1 MVKMKNRIARS
12 EWALIQMLVTL
23 VLALGVLVWIGIW
36 KIELVKR
43 VYFVD
48 VRTIL
53 LNGFIFLIFI
63 SGVIHLV
70 RAYVH
75 CRFEEIRVEDFIHD
89 KENGE
94 FLPENLI
101 PESLIARRYDTI
113 KDLYDRNIPINH
125 GAIASSMVAEESLY
139 QSYPRFVNNVLI
151 LSGVFGTIVSL
162 IIALVGAG
170 IVLEADVAGE
180 GMGVMLSGM
189 NTALTTT
196 ATAIVCFF
204 LYTYFYQRL
213 ADIQIYVFGRVEEAV
228 QIHIVP
234 EFAFDSEAVNYKTEK
249 LIKQLG
255 GIVTELKKGSDFI
268 LTSLDGLNQY
278 NQAYL
283 EKVEDLIIRQD
294 NQLVKTEDVL
304 VQLEKIKGVLI
315 DGFRLNN

>member
-1 MVKMKNRIARS
+1 MKNRITRS
-12 EWALIQMLVTL
+12 ERVLILMLGTL
-23 VLALGVLVWIGIW
+23 GLALGVLIWIGIW
-36 KIELVKR
+36 KFELVKK

-48 VRTIL
+48 IRTII
-53 LNGFIFLIFI
+53 LNSFIFLIFI

-70 RAYVH
+70 RAYIH
-75 CRFEEIRVEDFIHD
+75 FRFEEVRVEDFIRD
-89 KENGE
+89 KENDE

-101 PESLIARRYDTI
+101 PGSLIARRYETI
-113 KDLYDRNIPINH
+113 KELYDRNIPINH

-151 LSGVFGTIVSL
+151 LTGVFGTIVSL

-170 IVLEADVAGE
+170 SVLETDVAGE

-213 ADIQIYVFGRVEEAV
+213 ADIQSYVFGRVEEAV
-228 QIHIVP
+228 QIYIVP
-234 EFAFDSEAVNYKTEK
+234 EFAFDSEAINYKTEK
-249 LIKQLG
+249 LIKQLRR
-255 GIVTELKKGSDFI
+255 IVTELKKGSDFI
-268 LTSLDGLNQY
+268 LSSLNGLNQY
-278 NQAYL
+278 NQAHL
-283 EKVEDLIIRQD
+283 EKVEELITRQD

-304 VQLEKIKGVLI
+304 VQLEKIKAVLV